1 MGKMKY
7 RKAVF
12 IVAYSR
18 NNSKIEYLL
27 LKRKLHWNGW
37 EFPKGKIE
45 RFELKRMAAK
55 REAEEE
61 TGLKILKIKKFG
73 IKGKYL
79 YKKALKD
86 RPGVVGQTYQLFA
99 AEVRKGK
106 VKLDSKEHSDY
117 KWAGF
122 KEAVKKLKWLNQKK
136 CLKVV
141 DEWLKDEI

>member
-1 MGKMKY
+1 MRY
-7 RKAVF
+7 RHAVF
-12 IVAYSR
+12 IVTYSK
-18 NNSKIEYLL
+18 NNSRIEYLL
-27 LKRKLHWNGW
+27 LKRKLHWKGW

-45 RFELKRMAAK
+45 KSETKKMAAK

-61 TGLKILKIKKFG
+61 TGLKVLKIKRFE

-99 AEVRKGK
+99 AEVRKGR

-117 KWAGF
+117 KWVEF
-122 KEAVKKLKWLNQKK
+122 KEAIKKLKWPNQKK
-136 CLKVV
+136 CLKKV
-141 DEWLKDEI
+141 DDWLKK